1 VGASLE
7 GGGRSRTFYCD
18 REGRRKAGKG
28 MAMGNPAKVAF
39 VRNEKMVYRLLG
51 GSKALPAVSEVCL
64 GTMTWGEQNTEEEA
78 HAQLDLAV
86 SRGVNFIDTAEL
98 YPVPSKRETQGR
110 TERYIGSWL
119 RARPGVKREDL
130 VLATKVMGFTSLPRA
145 YIAESRDPPGDP
157 AEQLRPVRSQIRG
170 ALQASLNRLGTPYVD
185 LYQIHWPDRYAPL
198 WGSEEYRRSGE
209 RASADLAFE
218 DQARAM
224 AELIAEGK
232 IRAWGVSNETP
243 YGVTMFHAVCRQH
256 GLPPPV
262 SIQNDFSLLD
272 RRFESGLAEACS
284 PRHCSVDLLVYGGL
298 AGGSLSGKYLGGE
311 DGETWVD
318 VPGARHTV
326 FKNFQ
331 SRYASPPSRAATL
344 KYVKLAR
351 ESGMSPTALA
361 LGFCRS
367 REYVGSTIV
376 GATTLPQLNECIDAF
391 TEEKPLS
398 KPVLKAIDRIH
409 RDAPNPNVQA

>member
-1 VGASLE
+1 
-7 GGGRSRTFYCD
+7 
-18 REGRRKAGKG
+18 
-28 MAMGNPAKVAF
+28 MGNPGKIAF
-39 VRNEKMVYRLLG
+39 MRNEKMVYRLLG

-86 SRGVNFIDTAEL
+86 SRGVNFIDTAEI
-98 YPVPSKRETQGR
+98 YPVPQKSTTQGL
-110 TERYIGSWL
+110 TEKYIGSWL
-119 RARPGVKREDL
+119 KARPGVRREDL
-130 VLATKVMGFTSLPRA
+130 VLATKVSGYTTLPRA
-145 YIAESRDPPGDP
+145 YLVAARDPPGDQ
-157 AEQLRPVRSQIRG
+157 AEHPRPVRHQIRA

-198 WGSEEYRRSGE
+198 WGNEEYRRSQE
-209 RASADLAFE
+209 RSLADLSFE
-218 DQARAM
+218 EQARTM
-224 AELIAEGK
+224 AELISEGK
-232 IRAWGVSNETP
+232 IRAWGLSNETP
-243 YGVTMFHAVCRQH
+243 FGVTMFHSVCRQH
-256 GLPPPV
+256 GLPPPI

-298 AGGSLSGKYLGGE
+298 AGGSLSGKYFGGD

-318 VPGARHTV
+318 VPGARHTH

-331 SRYASPPSRAATL
+331 NRYCAPASRDAAL

-351 ESGMSPTALA
+351 EFGMSPTALA

-367 REYVGSTIV
+367 REYVGSTIL
-376 GATTLPQLNECIDAF
+376 GATSLPQLNECIDAF
-391 TEEKPLS
+391 TEAVPLPKPA
-398 KPVLKAIDRIH
+398 LKAIDRIH
-409 RDAPNPNVQA
+409 REHPNPNVHA